1 LRELLS
7 FGILGRSGEGGKAM
21 RGSTD
26 SGRESE
32 LITAILAGN
41 TELYHQLICP
51 YERRVYIMA
60 LSYMKNKEDAED
72 VAQETFVRAM
82 QKLRTFRGDSRFSTW
97 LISIALNEARH
108 GLRRRAAARNVPL
121 DESRDD
127 STPAAPASL
136 RDWRELPSE
145 VIVLPY
151 KGEGDHPD
159 LWGFGD
165 GKRAFFWIK
174 QGKPDPGSIHWV
186 FMANNKGQVDEF
198 YRAAISAGARD
209 NISPRARVEYY
220 PGYYAADVFDP
231 DGYSF
236 EVVHKS

>member
-1 LRELLS
+1 
-7 FGILGRSGEGGKAM
+7 M

-32 LITAILAGN
+32 LIAAILAGN
-41 TELYHQLICP
+41 TELYHQLIRP

-97 LISIALNEARH
+97 LISIALNEARQ

-121 DESRDD
+121 DESPDD

-145 VIVLPY
+145 IVERKEIMKLIEDAVNLLPDIY
-151 KGEGDHPD
+151 QK
-159 LWGFGD
+159 
-165 GKRAFFWIK
+165 
-174 QGKPDPGSIHWV
+174 V
-186 FMANNKGQVDEF
+186 FLLRDVEELNLHDT
-198 YRAAISAGARD
+198 AIIL
-209 NISPRARVEYY
+209 NISTSLVKVRSHRARSRLQASLAPQLAEHR
-220 PGYYAADVFDP
+220 FRCNE
-231 DGYSF
+231 
-236 EVVHKS
+236 EVTSLP